1 MDKAAALVVNTL
13 ENSMV
18 DNIADSL
25 VVRPEG
31 RTVKP
36 LKGHCPNCNGD
47 LGWRLHPQ
55 IPDRWERDRDY
66 IGDCPHPEQP
76 QGFLQL
82 GRLVAAPYS
91 TKDRLLLAFHQL
103 GPNGSF
109 RRDLIPASGL
119 SEKQLDGALRR
130 SLKTGHILRGHQRE
144 LLPVA
149 GSAYVYQL
157 TWRGLAYL
165 LTRFGISQNGVDRGE
180 EMSDLES

>member
-1 MDKAAALVVNTL
+1 MALVVNTL

-18 DNIADSL
+18 DNMADSL

-47 LGWRLHPQ
+47 LGWRPHPE
-55 IPDRWERDRDY
+55 IPDRWERDQDY

-91 TKDRLLLAFHQL
+91 TKDRLLPAFHQL

-119 SEKQLDGALRR
+119 SEKQGP
-130 SLKTGHILRGHQRE
+130 RGEASR
-144 LLPVA
+144 P
-149 GSAYVYQL
+149 
-157 TWRGLAYL
+157 
-165 LTRFGISQNGVDRGE
+165 GISYGVTKGSCCRSRDRPTFI
-180 EMSDLES
+180 S